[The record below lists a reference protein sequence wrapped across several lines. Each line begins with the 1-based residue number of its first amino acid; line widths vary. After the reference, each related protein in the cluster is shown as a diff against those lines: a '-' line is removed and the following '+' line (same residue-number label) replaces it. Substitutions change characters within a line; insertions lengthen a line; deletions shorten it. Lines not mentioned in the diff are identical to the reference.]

1 MLLVEPL
8 RIREDKDMGKKENK
22 DYGDIFNV
30 TVDASVPES
39 PKAVVTPVIKKEY
52 KTLMEAAKALANG
65 EIMADDV
72 SKLSFNEND
81 VKAVA
86 NHLRNSK

>member
-22 DYGDIFNV
+22 DYL
-30 TVDASVPES
+30 DASVPES
-39 PKAVVTPVIKKEY
+39 PKAVVTPVVKKEY

-65 EIMADDV
+65 EITADDV
-72 SKLSFNEND
+72 SKLSFNAND